1 MKRVI
6 ASIVAVA
13 AVSVLALSTP
23 AQAAEEQD
31 NHISKLVRGWTNIAT
46 WWIEIPKQIYVVSQQ
61 RDAGTGILF
70 GGMKGIGFGIAR
82 LGAGIYEGGLFFLPK
97 YEPVMDPPTVWP
109 FEEAGTLASK

>member
-1 MKRVI
+1 MKKAI
-6 ASIVAVA
+6 ATIVAVA

-46 WWIEIPKQIYVVSQQ
+46 FWLEIPKQIYVVSQQ
-61 RDAGTGILF
+61 RDAGAGILF
-70 GGMKGIGFGIAR
+70 GPLKGAGFGVAR

-97 YEPVMDPPTVWP
+97 YEPIMDPPTVWP